1 MKAENMNRSYLETLS
16 FSDLVKLADEYDVE
30 IPDNL
35 DRRFLIAELLELYEE
50 EKFHGNES
58 MIIAGADV
66 LEKVENLPKNYNE
79 NEISCVLRNPAWLFV
94 FWNLSESDSAMLKS
108 LNSYTLMLRVC
119 SLSSPDEQIPEE
131 AFEIQATNDSQ
142 EQYVLIPQGK
152 RFIKVELVYVTANS
166 GKVLAFSPIIEIP
179 QGNDIMNDL
188 HPGKMQDFT
197 EVIKLSGVDTVLMS
211 QYKNHMHSFSNT
223 K

>member
-1 MKAENMNRSYLETLS
+1 MNRENMNRSYLETLS

-50 EKFHGNES
+50 EKSIGKENMVISTNDER
-58 MIIAGADV
+58 
-66 LEKVENLPKNYNE
+66 EKTDTLPKNYNE

-108 LNSYTLMLRVC
+108 LGNYTLMLRVC
-119 SLSSPDEQIPEE
+119 SLSSPDEQVPEE
-131 AFEIQATNDSQ
+131 AFEIQAAVDSQ

-152 RFIKVELVYVTANS
+152 KYIKVELVYVTATT
-166 GKVLAFSPIIEIP
+166 GKILAFSPVIEIP
-179 QGNDIMNDL
+179 QGADFLNDL
-188 HPGKMQDFT
+188 QPGKKTDFSDI
-197 EVIKLSGVDTVLMS
+197 IKLSGEDILLMS
-211 QYKNHMHSFSNT
+211 QYKNHRHSFSNV
-223 K
+223 